1 MTKRTLI
8 LDLYLKIA
16 YPIQGSD
23 ILIDHGYFK
32 NKINYANWHEYCC
45 KYMYKWLLYSTLA
58 ISLKIGRWNL
68 DCSGSYLLL
77 TWSDEFTLL
86 MQPSLNYIVILQT
99 FSVKNAVLS
108 VTPGEGIFISLSK
121 IVYFLPKQCSLYVT
135 HHH

>member
-8 LDLYLKIA
+8 LDFYLKIA

-45 KYMYKWLLYSTLA
+45 KYMNKWLLYSTLV

-68 DCSGSYLLL
+68 DCFWSYLLL
-77 TWSDEFTLL
+77 SWSDESTLL
-86 MQPSLNYIVILQT
+86 MQLSQKYIVTLQT
-99 FSVKNAVLS
+99 FTVQKKVLLVIS
-108 VTPGEGIFISLSK
+108 AGGI
-121 IVYFLPKQCSLYVT
+121 KQDSTFFFPNNVPCM
-135 HHH
+135 